1 MAAVPSVSAAVEP
14 RYVALRDLR
23 LEASARSIAVSP
35 VATASDIDEES
46 SSQEYDSPATP
57 SITRRRRKWCFVV
70 TSGILISAVLGILL
84 QQLSSDDPESD
95 ESDDVDKTN
104 FEKEYTPD
112 SNLKL
117 LPLPRCTC
125 KGKNGDKDAFK
136 KGASPNDNILCMNPW
151 GGRERYCFPVSKLGD
166 CKPTERQCNNTG
178 KIGDEDRP
186 SDVGSMNGLGYIAS
200 NATPIGNNT
209 EGNAT
214 DRVDRGRNS
223 TVAKPK
229 AQPCLCI
236 FDIDRTL
243 TAKQGSG
250 EGERQRCPDASTYP
264 HTRDAAYGSGPFT
277 LSAVGTMGIA
287 KTSCGVCYVGIIS
300 HGTVRGSSHVN
311 RALLLA
317 VLMTPPFARIA
328 KHHPDALTWSYG
340 SFTRQGPR
348 NVHSPLVIGQP
359 EKLKQWSMESILGWY
374 ASKDVHILR
383 ERVFFFDDKVEN
395 VENFEGTGANARQI
409 SCDSR
414 EKRVGFCGAKLN
426 EIALTPGVFSCA
438 ARSHRSKGNGHPKI
452 ARVVGPTQELGE
464 NVSEESNE
472 DDEA

>member
-1 MAAVPSVSAAVEP
+1 MAAVRSLSAAVEP
-14 RYVALRDLR
+14 RYVALQDLR
-23 LEASARSIAVSP
+23 LEASARSIAVGS
-35 VATASDIDEES
+35 VATASDVDEES
-46 SSQEYDSPATP
+46 SSQEDDSPITP
-57 SITRRRRKWCFVV
+57 SITRRRKWCFVV
-70 TSGILISAVLGILL
+70 TSGILNSVVLGILL

-95 ESDDVDKTN
+95 DADKTN
-104 FEKEYTPD
+104 IEKDYTPD

-136 KGASPNDNILCMNPW
+136 KGASPNDHILCMNPW
-151 GGRERYCFPVSKLGD
+151 GGRERHCFPVSKLGD

-178 KIGDEDRP
+178 KIGDEDLP
-186 SDVGSMNGLGYIAS
+186 SGIGSTNGLGYISS
-200 NATPIGNNT
+200 NATP
-209 EGNAT
+209 T
-214 DRVDRGRNS
+214 DRTDRGRDS
-223 TVAKPK
+223 SVAKPK
-229 AQPCLCI
+229 ALPCLCV

-250 EGERQRCPDASTYP
+250 EGERQRCPDTSTFP

-317 VLMTPPFARIA
+317 VLMTPPFASFA
-328 KHHPDALTWSYG
+328 KHHPDALTWSHG
-340 SFTRQGPR
+340 GFSRQGPR
-348 NVHSPLVIGQP
+348 NIHSPLVIGQP
-359 EKLKQWSMESILGWY
+359 ERFKQWSMESILGWY

-383 ERVFFFDDKVEN
+383 ERVYFFDDRADN

-414 EKRVGFCGAKLN
+414 EKRVGFCGARSN
-426 EIALTPGVFSCA
+426 EIALPLGVFSCA
-438 ARSHRSKGNGHPKI
+438 ERSPSSNGNVHTNIPW
-452 ARVVGPTQELGE
+452 VVDPTEELGE
-464 NVSEESNE
+464 DVSEESSE
-472 DDEA
+472 DYEA